1 MGASLSTAPLLPRQC
16 ARVDS
21 NHHGEIS
28 PQGPQP
34 DTGGVD
40 ASAGVQIGQI
50 ARFSGRIGRVWKGGC
65 SQSVL
70 TGAGFTAD
78 RSAGMPQLRGLDN
91 NLVLACAGS
100 IRASYRSP
108 TLGLCES

>member
-1 MGASLSTAPLLPRQC
+1 M
-16 ARVDS
+16 ARKLGEGFESCPTKRAQVDS

-40 ASAGVQIGQI
+40 GFGGVQIFHFAGF
-50 ARFSGRIGRVWKGGC
+50 RGHIGRVWKGGC

-70 TGAGFTAD
+70 TGTGAEDGQ
-78 RSAGMPQLRGLDN
+78 P
-91 NLVLACAGS
+91 
-100 IRASYRSP
+100 
-108 TLGLCES
+108 